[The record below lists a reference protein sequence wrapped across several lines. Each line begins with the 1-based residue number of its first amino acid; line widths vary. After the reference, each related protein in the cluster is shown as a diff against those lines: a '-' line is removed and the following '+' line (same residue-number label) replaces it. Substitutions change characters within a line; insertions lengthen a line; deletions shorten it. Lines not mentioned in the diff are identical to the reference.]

1 MTDLVYDVV
10 YSRRKTIALSLG
22 VEGAL
27 TVRAPF
33 HTSRAVIEDVILR
46 HRKWIIAKQQQLAAA
61 KTAYPAFNIADGAVL
76 PYLGERL
83 TLHMTENTEIVRSG
97 NALFLK
103 PQTSKSELTAWLKAQ
118 LRPILEDC
126 VDRFSRQMDVRPTGL
141 TVTSAKTRWGSCSPI
156 NRLSFSFR
164 LAFCPI
170 EVIDYV
176 VVHELAHIR
185 YKNHGQQFWQQV
197 AAIIPEYRLRRDW
210 LKENA
215 LLMEI
220 LT

>member
-33 HTSRAVIEDVILR
+33 HTSRAVIEDVILQ
-46 HRKWIIAKQQQLAAA
+46 HRTWILDKQEKLAEKRAL
-61 KTAYPAFNIADGAVL
+61 YPRFLLSEGALL
-76 PYLGERL
+76 PYFGGQL
-83 TLHMTENTEIVRSG
+83 TVRPNESSEIRQIGDELLLPPQITESD
-97 NALFLK
+97 L
-103 PQTSKSELTAWLKAQ
+103 SAWLKAS
-118 LRPILEDC
+118 LRPVLSERIQHYSE
-126 VDRFSRQMDVRPTGL
+126 VMGVTPQGI
-141 TVTSAKTRWGSCSPI
+141 TVTSAKTRWGSCSSI

-220 LT
+220 LA